1 MRHVKKDKPIVCRL
15 ISTLCKKKLLNRHS
29 TRQDTY
35 GYRDYLEKTENTA
48 ASDNYTRADNIY
60 IYIYILEHWQLNR
73 EEEFICRK
81 CCFCDLPPALQ
92 EFLDTGG

>member
-15 ISTLCKKKLLNRHS
+15 IYTVQKEATKQHS

-35 GYRDYLEKTENTA
+35 SYRDYLEKTENTA
-48 ASDNYTRADNIY
+48 ASDNYTRAD
-60 IYIYILEHWQLNR
+60 YILEHWQLNR

>member
-60 IYIYILEHWQLNR
+60 
-73 EEEFICRK
+73 K

>member
-60 IYIYILEHWQLNR
+60 IYIYIYWS
-73 EEEFICRK
+73 
-81 CCFCDLPPALQ
+81 
-92 EFLDTGG
+92 TGS